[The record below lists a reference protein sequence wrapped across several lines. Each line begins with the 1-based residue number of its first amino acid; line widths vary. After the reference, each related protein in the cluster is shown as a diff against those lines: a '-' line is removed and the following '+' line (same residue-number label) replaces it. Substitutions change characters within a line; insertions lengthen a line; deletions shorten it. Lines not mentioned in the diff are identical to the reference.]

1 MPDLDVLDLGESD
14 SSLPVG
20 IIQDTVSEDQ
30 AVISNIWTMTYE
42 SFLVIGRRA
51 VGDSCDIRVRN
62 R

>member
-30 AVISNIWTMTYE
+30 AVISNIWAMTYE
-42 SFLVIGRRA
+42 SFLVIGCRA